1 MLQPGRGSAAE
12 RRVQLQASAQRRRL
26 PPPRPPVPGVG
37 RHQTTRMGGTGQ
49 NAAAHAATD
58 RATPRYKH
66 AVSNSERRSSGRRRP
81 REAGPSGPSHRVEPR
96 PATPGIQ
103 KMRRATPSAT
113 WTSLARPLPRERGG
127 YLYGTTDDDR
137 RALPLSLRAESGH
150 VCSRGRRRT
159 HTHIAFRSR
168 GAWARGI
175 WAADH
180 QMLRAYVRSESR
192 RAGGAHRITRAVFTA
207 WERSPVSAP
216 VHYLPEAPP
225 PRVASRGEHCVSAMG
240 PQSPRRRRTS

>member
-1 MLQPGRGSAAE
+1 
-12 RRVQLQASAQRRRL
+12 
-26 PPPRPPVPGVG
+26 
-37 RHQTTRMGGTGQ
+37 MGGTGQ

-81 REAGPSGPSHRVEPR
+81 REAGPLGPSRRVEPR

-137 RALPLSLRAESGH
+137 RALPLSLRAEPWH

-192 RAGGAHRITRAVFTA
+192 RAGGTHRITRVVFTA
-207 WERSPVSAP
+207 WRVPLS
-216 VHYLPEAPP
+216 LPLFTTYRRPHL
-225 PRVASRGEHCVSAMG
+225 RG
-240 PQSPRRRRTS
+240 

>member
-1 MLQPGRGSAAE
+1 MQGVLQPERGSAAE

-81 REAGPSGPSHRVEPR
+81 REAGPSGPSRRVEPR

-137 RALPLSLRAESGH
+137 RAHPLSLRAEPWH

-192 RAGGAHRITRAVFTA
+192 RAGGTHRITRAVFTA
-207 WERSPVSAP
+207 WRVPLS
-216 VHYLPEAPP
+216 LPLFTTYRRPHL
-225 PRVASRGEHCVSAMG
+225 RG
-240 PQSPRRRRTS
+240 